1 MKKNSAKREIFSA
14 CHFAIFISILSVY
27 TCTNNNKIDPNQVF
41 RYNEHKNIN
50 SLDPAF
56 AKDIANI
63 WAVNQLFNGLVE
75 MDEELRVIPSIA
87 KSWTISN
94 DGLTYSFILN
104 TNIKFHKHPKLTKR
118 NVTADDFVYSF
129 NRLLDPI
136 LASPGGWVFNKVDN
150 YAAVNDSIL
159 EIKLKEPFN
168 AFLGILTMKYC
179 SVVPKEIVEF
189 YGNDFRSNPIG
200 TGPFKFKRWEENI
213 KLVFRK
219 NTDYF
224 QKDSIGNSLPYLESV
239 AITFLQDKQSE
250 FLQFIQG
257 NLDFVSGLDDSY
269 KDVVIST
276 KGKLKKEYV
285 NKINLIRGPYLNTEY
300 LAFYLDSNKDEI
312 KSEILRKA
320 VNYGFDRNQ
329 MIKYLR
335 NGIGTAANGGFIP
348 MGLPGYSDKI
358 GYTYNPDYAKE
369 LINQYKR
376 DSKEI
381 PYLKLT
387 TTSNYLV
394 FCEFIQKELEKI
406 GLQIAI
412 DVIPGASL
420 KEAKANGKLDFFRA
434 SWVADYPDAENY
446 LSLFYSKNFAPRG
459 PNYTH
464 FIDKEF
470 DVLYESALGE
480 TSQNKIEILYKK
492 MDSLIINKSII
503 VPLFYDEVIRFTRKN
518 LDGMQINAANL
529 LDLRYVKKLS
539 NSL

>member
-1 MKKNSAKREIFSA
+1 MKKNSTKSKIYSIY
-14 CHFAIFISILSVY
+14 HFAVLISILSVY
-27 TCTNNNKIDPNQVF
+27 TCTNNNNNNNSDQVF

-56 AKDIANI
+56 AKDVANI

-87 KSWTISN
+87 KSWMISN

-104 TNIKFHKHPKLTKR
+104 NNIKFHKHSMLTNR
-118 NVTADDFVYSF
+118 NVTAEDFVYSF
-129 NRLLDPI
+129 DRLLDPI

-150 YAAVNDSIL
+150 YVAINDTIL

-179 SVVPKEIVEF
+179 SVVPKEIVEH
-189 YGNDFRSNPIG
+189 YGDEFRSNPVG

-219 NTDYF
+219 NNEYF

-250 FLQFIQG
+250 FLQFIQE

-269 KDVVIST
+269 KDEILNT
-276 KGKLKKEYV
+276 RGELK
-285 NKINLIRGPYLNTEY
+285 NKYINQINLIRGPYLNTEY
-300 LAFYLDSNKDEI
+300 LAFYLDSNKNEI

-320 VNYGFDRNQ
+320 VNHGFDKNK

-335 NGIGTAANGGFIP
+335 NGIGIPANGGFIP
-348 MGLPGYSDKI
+348 IGLPGYSDKI
-358 GYTYNPDYAKE
+358 GYIYNPDYAKK
-369 LINQYKR
+369 LISQYKR
-376 DSKEI
+376 DFKEV
-381 PYLKLT
+381 PSLKLT

-406 GLQIAI
+406 GLQISI

-446 LSLFYSKNFAPRG
+446 LSLFYSKNFAPKG

-464 FIDKEF
+464 FADKAF
-470 DVLYESALGE
+470 DALYESAVGE
-480 TSQNKIEILYKK
+480 TNQNKTEILYKK
-492 MDSLIINKSII
+492 MDSLIISKSII

-518 LDGMQINAANL
+518 LDGMQINATNL

-539 NSL
+539 NF